1 MKRIIVIILSA
12 LAVLLAIAQ
21 DDQRFLAPQQK
32 YSGKYGYVN
41 QKGLFIIQ
49 AKFDD
54 ARQFR
59 EGFGAVEMGGK
70 WGFVNHRGRLIV
82 PCKYTTVMDFN
93 GGYAIVRQGDK
104 WGAVNTQGV
113 LEIPCDYDRPED
125 LLDLKVI
132 KLTPEQIEMLKKMK
146 L

>member
-1 MKRIIVIILSA
+1 MKRILLVILSA
-12 LAVLLAIAQ
+12 IAVLLAVAQ
-21 DDQRFLAPQQK
+21 DDHRILEPQQK

-41 QKGLFIIQ
+41 QKGLFMIP

-59 EGFGAVEMGGK
+59 QGFGAVEMDGK
-70 WGFVNHRGRLIV
+70 WGFVNHRGKLVV
-82 PCKYTTVMDFN
+82 PCKYTTVLDFN
-93 GGYAIVRQGDK
+93 GGYAIVRMGDK

-113 LEIPCDYDRPED
+113 LEIPCEYDRPED

-132 KLTPEQIEMLKKMK
+132 KLTPEQIEMLKKIK